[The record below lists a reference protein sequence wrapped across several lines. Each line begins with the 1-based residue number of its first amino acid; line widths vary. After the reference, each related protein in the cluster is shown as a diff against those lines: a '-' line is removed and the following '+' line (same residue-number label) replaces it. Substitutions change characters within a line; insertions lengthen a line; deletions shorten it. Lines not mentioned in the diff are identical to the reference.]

1 MTIRFLCQSV
11 FWGSILWMWVA
22 SAGAQIYRYVD
33 PSGTVRFT
41 DNLQDVPE
49 AQRKGAT
56 AIPEEQP
63 STTPPS
69 PKQSRPI
76 QSDSAAP
83 DKVQAKPAGGADNA
97 PASFVEQAER
107 LKKEQSEMDQ
117 EYIELVREQAAL
129 ADQRSKVRDSESMT
143 RYNEQVDSLNQKTDQ
158 YEKRRQALQQ
168 KMDAFN
174 ERLREHL
181 DTTAAPPGKTSGAP

>member
-1 MTIRFLCQSV
+1 MAMRFWCQSV
-11 FWGSILWMWVA
+11 FWGCVIWMWAA
-22 SAGAQIYRYVD
+22 SGEAEIYRYVD

-41 DNLQDVPE
+41 DNLQDVPD
-49 AQRKGAT
+49 AQRKGVT

-63 STTPPS
+63 AAGPPPLKPST
-69 PKQSRPI
+69 PI
-76 QSDSAAP
+76 RSDSAAP
-83 DKVQAKPAGGADNA
+83 KKVQAKPGGAADDA
-97 PASFVEQAER
+97 PASIVEQAEK
-107 LKKEQSEMDQ
+107 LKKEQGELDQ
-117 EYIELVREQAAL
+117 EYLELVREQAAL

-143 RYNEQVDSLNQKTDQ
+143 RYNEQVDILNQKTDQ

-181 DTTAAPPGKTSGAP
+181 DTTVAPPGKTSGAP